1 MKKAWLGLLLALV
14 VVSVYQQDSAR
25 FASYFATPVTA
36 SASTSTKQAAS
47 TTAQGGYQEHHHQRQ
62 ITDTGQVIKL
72 LKDDNKGSRHQR
84 FVLRLSNGQTLLVA
98 HNIDLAPYLTQ
109 LKVGDTV
116 VFSGEY
122 IWNDKG
128 GVLHWT
134 HHDPKGRHPG
144 GWLKHH
150 GQLYQ

>member
-1 MKKAWLGLLLALV
+1 MKKSWLGLLLALV
-14 VVSVYQQDSAR
+14 VAGIYQQNPGI
-25 FASYFATPVTA
+25 FESYFNAPVTVP
-36 SASTSTKQAAS
+36 ASTSTKQAAS
-47 TTAQGGYQEHHHQRQ
+47 AGFHGGYQERHHQRQ
-62 ITDTGQVIKL
+62 ISDSGQVIKL

-84 FVLRLSNGQTLLVA
+84 FLLRLSNGQTLLVA
-98 HNIDLAPYLTQ
+98 HNIDLAPYLRQ

-116 VFSGEY
+116 MFAGEY

-134 HHDPKGRHPG
+134 HHDPKGRHAG
-144 GWLKHH
+144 GWLKHN

>member
-14 VVSVYQQDSAR
+14 VVSVYQQDPAR

-62 ITDTGQVIKL
+62 ITDTGRVIKL
-72 LKDDNKGSRHQR
+72 LKDDNKGSCHQR

-134 HHDPKGRHPG
+134 HHDPKGKHAG
-144 GWLKHH
+144 GWLKHN

>member
-1 MKKAWLGLLLALV
+1 MKKAWLGLLLALALV
-14 VVSVYQQDSAR
+14 GVYQQYPAKFEAYFTEPMSSV
-25 FASYFATPVTA
+25 ASSQTRAQV
-36 SASTSTKQAAS
+36 ST
-47 TTAQGGYQEHHHQRQ
+47 GYQERHHQRQ
-62 ITDTGQVIKL
+62 ITDSGQVIKL

-84 FVLRLSNGQTLLVA
+84 FLLRLSNGQTLLVA

-116 VFSGEY
+116 SFAGEY

-144 GWLKHH
+144 GWLKHN